1 MHKDGGG
8 GWWPPLFSDMH
19 VVDPSNWY
27 RYKGACL
34 QNYKILEVDRNN
46 IYKHFAFLNFWF
58 WEKKVSGIFLGI
70 EGMKKNSK
78 ILKKIPYW
86 RVLWKIYNFAPDASN
101 LSIYLSIYVN
111 GYDSIFF
118 YFSASAAAAAQSAAD
133 AACTGLTI
141 YSDYIEVQNM

>member
-1 MHKDGGG
+1 M
-8 GWWPPLFSDMH
+8 LFWTFD
-19 VVDPSNWY
+19 
-27 RYKGACL
+27 
-34 QNYKILEVDRNN
+34 
-46 IYKHFAFLNFWF
+46 F
-58 WEKKVSGIFLGI
+58 EKKKFQGFFWAI
-70 EGMKKNSK
+70 EVLKKNSK